1 MRLFLSFV
9 LSFVRRTSQKSF
21 AEKNDEVSSF
31 PVGRVKGLT
40 RGFVDSQVS
49 STTPMRL
56 SAHIREATPNWFR
69 LDMTHSF
76 VPRFA
81 RNLIIFT
88 LVIALVFADEA
99 ADEEKDSLKC
109 IVNYLKEKGVN
120 EDFFS
125 SIGDRTGAAD
135 CEFLINVR
143 LTRAYGKIHD
153 KLKVMKY

>member
-1 MRLFLSFV
+1 M
-9 LSFVRRTSQKSF
+9 
-21 AEKNDEVSSF
+21 
-31 PVGRVKGLT
+31 
-40 RGFVDSQVS
+40 
-49 STTPMRL
+49 
-56 SAHIREATPNWFR
+56 
-69 LDMTHSF
+69 
-76 VPRFA
+76 
-81 RNLIIFT
+81 FT

-153 KLKVMKY
+153 KLKVMTLG